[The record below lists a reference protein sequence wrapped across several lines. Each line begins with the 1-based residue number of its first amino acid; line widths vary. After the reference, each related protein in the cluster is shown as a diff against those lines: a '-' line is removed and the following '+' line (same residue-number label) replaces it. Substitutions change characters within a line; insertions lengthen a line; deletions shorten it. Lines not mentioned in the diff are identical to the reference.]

1 MFDFAYKLWMILYT
15 LDFALDQLI
24 ESLNY
29 SQM

>member
-1 MFDFAYKLWMILYT
+1 MFNVAYKLWMILYT

-24 ESLNY
+24 ESFNY